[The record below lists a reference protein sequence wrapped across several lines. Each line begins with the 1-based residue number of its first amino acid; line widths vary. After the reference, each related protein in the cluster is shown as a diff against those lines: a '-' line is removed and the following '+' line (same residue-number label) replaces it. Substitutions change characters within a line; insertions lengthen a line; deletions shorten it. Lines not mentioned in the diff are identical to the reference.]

1 MELFKQKELHS
12 IVFGLRV
19 HKPDRDE
26 SLCIVVATLFAMLIL
41 NMAFP
46 MPITWFF
53 VGVVIMTSASLDL
66 ISPQNKISSF
76 LSGLIIGLSVAQ
88 LNFLILG

>member
-12 IVFGLRV
+12 IVCGLHV

-26 SLCIVVATLFAMLIL
+26 SLCIVVVTLLAMLIL
-41 NMAFP
+41 NTAFP

-53 VGVVIMTSASLDL
+53 VGVMIMTSASFDL
-66 ISPQNKISSF
+66 IPPKNKISSF
-76 LSGLIIGLSVAQ
+76 LSGLIIGLTVAQ
-88 LNFLILG
+88 LNFLILR